1 MMAKFVYNV
10 FVLKNSTNKCGDCKM
25 SNKVKIHHGVLRNG
39 TKVTNI
45 VLPVVTPIK
54 ERSGPFFTNFEGV
67 FDSRG
72 IANIKNQKRITIF
85 FSSSLH
91 FEETEDEITFSDE
104 YSSVI
109 NSSSSEDDNE
119 DNNEEVNEKTDEE
132 IRAELE
138 EKFFILDLISQG
150 VASNQ
155 IRSLVVTGSPGTG
168 KSFGIEKVMREK
180 EKENVSFFFTTLK
193 GTVSAIKL
201 YSQLW
206 DCREKNCVLIIDDCD
221 IDDVECFNMLKAA
234 TDSSRK
240 RIISYNK
247 LANFLAENDI
257 PHSFEFEGGL
267 IYLSNINLADEL
279 KRKSKIAPHVAAF
292 VSRAHYIDVTLKT
305 KREQIIRVMMV
316 AESEGFAKE
325 HNVTKKQIEMVCQW
339 VHENAHKVREIS
351 IRLITK
357 LCDLV
362 KTFKED
368 WQRIANV
375 TLCR

>member
-1 MMAKFVYNV
+1 MFNVRIFEGIFSDGNSIKNVILPCAAEPREFKGSTYGAQFVGTFNTSGIAGMPNRINTRIYFKKFSDFEIMDGVV
-10 FVLKNSTNKCGDCKM
+10 GDD
-25 SNKVKIHHGVLRNG
+25 NG
-39 TKVTNI
+39 GFYDSK
-45 VLPVVTPIK
+45 
-54 ERSGPFFTNFEGV
+54 STNFEFV
-67 FDSRG
+67 ENES
-72 IANIKNQKRITIF
+72 N
-85 FSSSLH
+85 
-91 FEETEDEITFSDE
+91 FE
-104 YSSVI
+104 VLPQ
-109 NSSSSEDDNE
+109 
-119 DNNEEVNEKTDEE
+119 KTDEE
-132 IRAELE
+132 IQEELK

-168 KSFGIEKVMREK
+168 KSFGIEKVMRDK
-180 EKENVSFFFTTLK
+180 EKENASFFFTTLK

-206 DCREKNCVLIIDDCD
+206 ECREKNCVLIIDDCD

-240 RIISYNK
+240 RVISYNK
-247 LANFLAENDI
+247 LATFLSENDI
-257 PHSFEFEGGL
+257 PHSFVFEGGL
-267 IYLSNINLADEL
+267 IYLSNINLAEEL
-279 KRKSKIAPHVAAF
+279 SRKSKISPHVAAF

-316 AESEGFAKE
+316 AQSEGFAKE
-325 HNVTKKQIEMVCQW
+325 HNVTKKQIELVCQW
-339 VHENAHKVREIS
+339 VHENNDRVREIS

-362 KTFKED
+362 KTFDND

>member
-1 MMAKFVYNV
+1 MLNQVWIF
-10 FVLKNSTNKCGDCKM
+10 KM
-25 SNKVKIHHGVLRNG
+25 SKNVKIHHGILRNG
-39 TKVTNI
+39 NKVSNI
-45 VLPVVTPIK
+45 ILPIVTPIE
-54 ERSGPFFTNFEGV
+54 ERNGPFFTNFVGV

-72 IANIKNQKRITIF
+72 VANIKNQKRISIF
-85 FSSSLH
+85 FTSSLH
-91 FEETEDEITFSDE
+91 FEETEEDIVLSDE
-104 YSSVI
+104 YASVLNASS
-109 NSSSSEDDNE
+109 NSS
-119 DNNEEVNEKTDEE
+119 EEENDEGEEPIVEKTDEE

-180 EKENVSFFFTTLK
+180 EKENASFFFTTLK

-206 DCREKNCVLIIDDCD
+206 ECREKNCVLIIDDCD

-240 RIISYNK
+240 RVISYNK

-257 PHSFEFEGGL
+257 PHSFVFEGGL

-279 KRKSKIAPHVAAF
+279 KRKSKISPHIAAF

-316 AESEGFAKE
+316 AQSEGFAKE
-325 HNVTKKQIEMVCQW
+325 HNVSKKQVEVVCQW
-339 VHENAHKVREIS
+339 VNENNHQVREIS

-362 KTFKED
+362 KTFDND